1 MSSLRAVLR
10 ELMGLFVDDEFLC
23 IGVLVVIAA
32 TAAFAA
38 VHEVAA
44 EATLVAGIPL
54 VLAACVHRSTKRASF
69 GRLSK

>member
-1 MSSLRAVLR
+1 MSPLRAVLR

-38 VHEVAA
+38 AQEIAA
-44 EATLVAGIPL
+44 EATLVGGVLL
-54 VLAACVHRSTKRASF
+54 VLVACVHKTAKNAKRS
-69 GRLSK
+69 